1 MKANTDVRVAID
13 GKLVASPS
21 ISVFDRGFLYGDSVF
36 ETTRTY
42 DGLPFR
48 LVEHIERLAWS
59 AAKLGFDLPLTVS
72 DFAGE
77 IEGLIA
83 VARER
88 DPGVDLVVRQMVT
101 RGEGPLGL
109 DPAGSRD
116 PRRVVFIHP
125 LRGLPKSIYTEG
137 VAVVCVSTFRPSDA
151 ARGAK
156 VGNYLESILALKEAR
171 ASGAHEAL
179 ILSHDGCLVEGT
191 TSNVFALSGRQLLT
205 PPVTE
210 TLLPGITRALVI
222 AAAKSLSLE
231 VIERRM
237 DPRDLASADEAFL
250 TSTIREVVPVV
261 TSDGVAIGAGKPG
274 PLTRTIHSAFR
285 QREGLPGPQPWE

>member
-1 MKANTDVRVAID
+1 MKANADVRVAID
-13 GKLVASPS
+13 GKLVDSPS

-42 DGLPFR
+42 EGVPFR
-48 LVEHIERLAWS
+48 LLEHIERLAWS
-59 AAKLGFDLPLTVS
+59 AAKLGFELPLAAP
-72 DFAGE
+72 DIAGE
-77 IEGLIA
+77 IEGLVVI
-83 VARER
+83 ARER

-109 DPAGSRD
+109 DPTGSRD

-125 LRGLPKSIYTEG
+125 LHRLPTSIYTDG
-137 VAVVCVSTFRPSDA
+137 VSVVSVSTFRPSDA

-179 ILSHDGCLVEGT
+179 ILSYDGCLVEGT
-191 TSNVFALSGRQLLT
+191 TSNVFALCGGRLLT

-231 VIERRM
+231 VVERRM
-237 DPRDLASADEAFL
+237 DPQDLAGADEVFL

-261 TSDGVAIGAGKPG
+261 TSDGFAIGTGKPG
-274 PLTRTIHSAFR
+274 PLTRTIHSVFR
-285 QREGLPGPQPWE
+285 KREGLPGPQPWE